1 MLVVAIET
9 VEHLDKSPLG
19 PFVVFRVAGPDFT
32 VPVEGE
38 PDFIHLFPVA
48 TDVFLRGDG
57 WVLSGLDGILLCGQT
72 IRVISHGMQDIESF
86 QMFVTGIDV
95 GSDVA

>member
-1 MLVVAIET
+1 M
-9 VEHLDKSPLG
+9 S
-19 PFVVFRVAGPDFT
+19 PFVVFRVAGSDFP
-32 VPVEGE
+32 VPVKRE
-38 PDFIHLFPVA
+38 PDFIHLFPVT

-57 WVLSGLDGILLCGQT
+57 RVLSGLDGILFCGQT
-72 IRVISHGMQDIESF
+72 VRVISHGMQDVESF